1 MDVGRGRFY
10 WKIDNFGLYFLTQT
24 EPLESPPFQIAGVS
38 PDVSFRLSICKETRK
53 QEMRI
58 ACFLIVSWRNR
69 ALVNLRI
76 EGTVLFKLSNEIS
89 KITVVRKPIG
99 STLLIGKTA
108 WSQTFPGNDFA
119 KCSVSVMCHL
129 WRSLLFCS
137 KHCSAVTLGKYQKR
151 KLVEKL
157 RLSDPLPLVKSVEI
171 PIDNSDEY
179 VWVQVSSVSNA
190 LVLFYSK
197 KWISNV
203 LTKGRVTLMHNS
215 NILLES
221 IIPQCYHWSVYD
233 EFWYLRVFFPSD
245 TIKGNIRNYFK
256 NNSPVCLKIEVGI
269 SLCEE
274 FGSIRKYFSDS
285 YPETSK
291 TLRHRLKN
299 DLERF
304 FRSNR
309 KGCDLIFRCEKK
321 DYPVHK
327 SLICCKSTV
336 FSKMFESDMK
346 EKKFGIVEMD
356 DTDSLTLSRFI
367 EYLYLGSVT
376 DSTLDL
382 NSAMALYAIAHRY
395 SILDLVNNSRQF
407 LVLNMVCGNSDEM
420 LHFADLYEDKSL
432 KNMIDYCFYQS
443 ND

>member
-1 MDVGRGRFY
+1 MDVERGRFF

-24 EPLESPPFQIAGVS
+24 KPLESPFFQIAGFS

-53 QEMRI
+53 QEIRVL
-58 ACFLIVSWRNR
+58 CFLIVSWRNR

-76 EGTVLFKLSNEIS
+76 EGTVLLKLPNEIS
-89 KITVVRKPIG
+89 KIAVVRKPIG

-108 WSQTFPGNDFA
+108 WSHSFPGNDFA

-129 WRSLLFCS
+129 WRSSLLCS
-137 KHCSAVTLGKYQKR
+137 KHCSAVTLGKYQEK

-157 RLSDPLPLVKSVEI
+157 RLSDPLPLQRSVKI

-179 VWVQVSSVSNA
+179 VWVQVASSCNGLILS
-190 LVLFYSK
+190 YCK
-197 KWISNV
+197 KWISNG
-203 LTKGRVTLMHNS
+203 LTKCLVTLMNSS
-215 NILLES
+215 NIPQES
-221 IIPQCYHWSVYD
+221 KRPQYYRSGLSN
-233 EFWYLRVFFPSD
+233 EFWFLNVYFPSD
-245 TIKGNIRNYFK
+245 SIMNYFK
-256 NNSPVCLKIEVGI
+256 NYSPVYLKIEVDI

-274 FGSIRKYFSDS
+274 FGNIQRYFSDS

-321 DYPVHK
+321 DFPVHK

-336 FSKMFESDMK
+336 FSKMFENDMK

-356 DTDSLTLSRFI
+356 GTDSLTLSRFV

-376 DSTLDL
+376 DAPIDLD
-382 NSAMALYAIAHRY
+382 SAMELYAIAHRY
-395 SILDLVNNSRQF
+395 SILDLINYSRQF
-407 LVLNMVCGNSDEM
+407 LVLHMDCGNIEEM
-420 LHFADLYEDKSL
+420 LQFADLYADKSL
-432 KNMIDYCFYQS
+432 KNLIDYCFYHE
-443 ND
+443 DDYAD